1 MLNRLAKEPDTAERE
16 RRAAELIGRARELTP
31 LIERAGDRIE
41 RERCLPDDVLD
52 ALHDARLFRLLIPR
66 SYDGEE
72 VEPATLFQV
81 VETLAQGDAS
91 VAWCIGQGSGLSMSS
106 AYVNPEVARTIIGD
120 RRAVLAAGPNSPKAR
135 MMVCDGGYRVTGEWG
150 FASGLKHASWLCGH
164 GTMCTP
170 DGEPQPGRD
179 GKPRELL
186 TVLFP
191 KSSATIVDVWNV
203 LGLKGTGSDSYSV
216 NDLFV
221 PAEYSFTRE
230 ADADRREERPLYR
243 FSMFNMFGVGFAGVA
258 LGLARR
264 ALDEFIKLAVT
275 KKPYA
280 ATARLCDNNVI
291 QSQVGLS
298 EARLQSSR
306 THVIETLCRLYRA
319 AVTGARFTQEMRLA
333 NRASTCYAIHQAREV
348 MNFVHHA
355 AGADSIFEGNP
366 FERRF
371 RDLHTMTQQGQAAF
385 ANFEALGQTL
395 MGQTSMRQT

>member
-1 MLNRLAKEPDTAERE
+1 MLNSLAKEPDTAERE
-16 RRAAELIGRARELTP
+16 RRAAELIGRASELTP

-106 AYVNPEVARTIIGD
+106 AYVSPEVARTIIGD
-120 RRAVLAAGPNSPKAR
+120 RRAVLAAGPNNPKAR
-135 MMVCDGGYRVTGEWG
+135 MVVCDGGYRVTGEWG
-150 FASGLKHASWLCGH
+150 FASGLKHAAWLCGH

-186 TVLFP
+186 TMLFP

-216 NDLFV
+216 NDLF
-221 PAEYSFTRE
+221 
-230 ADADRREERPLYR
+230 
-243 FSMFNMFGVGFAGVA
+243 
-258 LGLARR
+258 
-264 ALDEFIKLAVT
+264 
-275 KKPYA
+275 
-280 ATARLCDNNVI
+280 
-291 QSQVGLS
+291 
-298 EARLQSSR
+298 
-306 THVIETLCRLYRA
+306 
-319 AVTGARFTQEMRLA
+319 
-333 NRASTCYAIHQAREV
+333 
-348 MNFVHHA
+348 
-355 AGADSIFEGNP
+355 
-366 FERRF
+366 
-371 RDLHTMTQQGQAAF
+371 
-385 ANFEALGQTL
+385 
-395 MGQTSMRQT
+395 